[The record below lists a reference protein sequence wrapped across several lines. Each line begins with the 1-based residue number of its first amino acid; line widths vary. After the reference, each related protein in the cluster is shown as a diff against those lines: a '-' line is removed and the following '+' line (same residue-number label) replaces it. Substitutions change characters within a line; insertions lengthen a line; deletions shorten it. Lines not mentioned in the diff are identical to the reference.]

1 MNIKQLITANTR
13 KDSRLDL
20 IITNVESLC
29 SNVKV
34 FDPLLSDHAA
44 TSVEIKLAKPKPPRQ
59 LIEFRN
65 YNNAKTESFVNM
77 LCSMAESFKYTN
89 NVSSTFECF
98 ISEVLNVFNKQ
109 CPKQK
114 KSIPQRDKKH
124 CITEST
130 KKLMKQRDK
139 LYSQRQ
145 KGANS
150 EELDKLNKQVKKQ
163 IILDNKEAI
172 NDEINHKGIWP
183 VMNKLLKQKV
193 TPNIPFN
200 ANELN
205 DYFTSISGSQDKIPT
220 NNLHST
226 KQNETSYETKFSL
239 KPITPFALAKAW
251 KKMRKRDS
259 VTEDALG
266 ISNKMVDLIITCPP
280 VFDIILKNL
289 NMTIEQNNIN

>member
-34 FDPLLSDHAA
+34 FDPLLSDHAV

-59 LIEFRN
+59 LIEYRN

-77 LCSMAESFKYTN
+77 LCSMAESFEYTN

-98 ISEVLNVFNKQ
+98 INEVLNVFNKQ
-109 CPKQK
+109 CPNQK

-145 KGANS
+145 KGANR

-183 VMNKLLKQKV
+183 VMNKRLKQKSQTNYSV
-193 TPNIPFN
+193 RLSQGLEE
-200 ANELN
+200 NE
-205 DYFTSISGSQDKIPT
+205 
-220 NNLHST
+220 
-226 KQNETSYETKFSL
+226 
-239 KPITPFALAKAW
+239 
-251 KKMRKRDS
+251 KKRQC
-259 VTEDALG
+259 
-266 ISNKMVDLIITCPP
+266 N
-280 VFDIILKNL
+280 
-289 NMTIEQNNIN
+289 